1 MKIEKIT
8 LWTALETYSNEQHS
22 TATALDLIVPA
33 LEATGLILIDHDSED
48 HKLVKVEEK

>member
-8 LWTALETYSNEQHS
+8 LWTAIETYSNEQHS

-33 LEATGLILIDHDSED
+33 LEATGLILIDHDTED
-48 HKLVKVEEK
+48 YELVKVKEK